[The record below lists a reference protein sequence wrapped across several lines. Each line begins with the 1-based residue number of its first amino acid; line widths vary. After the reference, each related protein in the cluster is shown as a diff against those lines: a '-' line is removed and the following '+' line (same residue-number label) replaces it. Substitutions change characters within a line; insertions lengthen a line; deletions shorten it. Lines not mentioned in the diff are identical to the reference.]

1 MCSQTHTT
9 DTHNTHTTAANARMQ
24 GGTTPS
30 IHLATSQSQS
40 ETETPVHTEE
50 NEMTTFQTD
59 WCTTFPFEHDRP
71 ISAAVAQVLREKRG
85 GVNVKCQNG
94 DVEYSLTQLLA
105 RFAFFDTDFLECI
118 GVSDRDEQ
126 RTMDASAVDVKLFH
140 FLYESFGGDQQ
151 VELHG
156 VEDVRKLLQAIEY
169 LGMETGHANEMKMQL
184 FRHLLWAVCGHVTNK
199 MFLDLYL
206 LSLEAD
212 VDTEYKDKNVVTCL
226 RDCLV
231 NVAYLQLPHIL
242 SVAAKKES
250 SDESLGA
257 LRLLGHM
264 IPANDFDILMSSLG
278 WNNNENVDH
287 LVAGI
292 YRMLESDR
300 WRHFPPEYLKN
311 TSTPLKRNRLMQN
324 LWFTASR
331 YISCKSNRYNVDKT
345 FNSPPSGSYTG
356 QLYYLNMLTRKR
368 LKRSRDVNNND
379 DQQISE
385 IDCRW
390 KLPCDLNGKGTH
402 VSNVFEV
409 SGARLGT
416 MLRDTGLMDC
426 LYVRLVL
433 HTDTNAVP
441 EHMEFEL
448 AVDKNRFSPFRRCE
462 GGAEVTVE
470 AKMLLSSGNVPLDG
484 SRLEIKDPMNIAYNS
499 RIRTRTS
506 RKLNQDMVANSQ
518 ERMSGFWNICTTL
531 KITCM

>member
-1 MCSQTHTT
+1 MHTKT
-9 DTHNTHTTAANARMQ
+9 NME
-24 GGTTPS
+24 GGTIPS
-30 IHLATSQSQS
+30 TQLATSQSQS

-50 NEMTTFQTD
+50 NEMTTFRTG
-59 WCTTFPFEHDRP
+59 WCTTFSFEHDPP
-71 ISAAVAQVLREKRG
+71 IPAAVAKVLRENG
-85 GVNVKCQNG
+85 CGVIVKCQDGNK
-94 DVEYSLTQLLA
+94 EFSLTQLLA
-105 RFAFFDTDFLECI
+105 RFDFFNTDFLDGI
-118 GVSDRDEQ
+118 VVSDRDKQ
-126 RTMDASAVDVKLFH
+126 HTMDASAVDVKLFH

-156 VEDVRKLLQAIEY
+156 VDDVRKLLQAIEY
-169 LGMETGHANEMKMQL
+169 LGMETGHANEMKIQL
-184 FRHLLWAVCGHVTNK
+184 FRHLLWAVCGEVTSN
-199 MFLDLYL
+199 MFLDLYM
-206 LSLEAD
+206 LSMEAE

-231 NVAYLQLPHIL
+231 NIAYLQLPQIL

-257 LRLLGHM
+257 LRLIGHM
-264 IPANDFDILMSSLG
+264 IPANDFDIIMTSLG
-278 WNNNENVDH
+278 WNNKENIEH
-287 LVAGI
+287 LIAGI
-292 YRMLESDR
+292 VRILESDR
-300 WRHFPPEYLKN
+300 WRHFPQEYLKN
-311 TSTPLKRNRLMQN
+311 TSTPFKRKRLMNN

-331 YISCKSNRYNVDKT
+331 YISYKSDRYNVDKT

-356 QLYYLNMLTRKR
+356 QLYYLNMLTRKK

-379 DQQISE
+379 HQQISE

-390 KLPCDLNGKGTH
+390 KIPCDLNGEGTH

-416 MLRDTGLMDC
+416 MVRDTGLMDC

-433 HTDTNAVP
+433 HTDDDGVP

-448 AVDKNRFSPFRRCE
+448 AVDENRFSPFRRCE

-484 SRLEIKDPMNIAYNS
+484 SRLEVKDPMNIAYNS

-518 ERMSGFWNICTTL
+518 ERMSGFWNICATL
-531 KITCM
+531 KIMCM